1 MNPTLSVILFVI
13 GLALPAIVPTNANTL
28 YEHRKMNNTV
38 TDRFSNSL
46 VAVTLVSMLISFA
59 LIFIG
64 YTQFAKAVYP
74 INEISDL
81 IYYCAIMIVVL
92 VIMFA
97 PTGYFLNKV
106 NKRKKAHQHNL

>member
-1 MNPTLSVILFVI
+1 MNPTLSIILFVI

-46 VAVTLVSMLISFA
+46 VIATIASIPISVA
-59 LIFIG
+59 LMFIG
-64 YTQFAKAVYP
+64 YTQFADAVYP

-81 IYYCAIMIVVL
+81 IYYCAIGAIVFA
-92 VIMFA
+92 IMFI

-106 NKRKKAHQHNL
+106 NKCKKAR